1 MRRRERRDDVR
12 LTQSFVH
19 HVWMLRRHVRRA
31 GLPKEGLDMYI
42 ARFSYSVM
50 PANRQGTIDFIHREV
65 QAAGRV
71 PLKARM
77 LVPPTRPGRAVVAV
91 RTGDPKSRSV

>member
-1 MRRRERRDDVR
+1 
-12 LTQSFVH
+12 
-19 HVWMLRRHVRRA
+19 
-31 GLPKEGLDMYI
+31 MYI

-71 PLKARM
+71 PPKARM